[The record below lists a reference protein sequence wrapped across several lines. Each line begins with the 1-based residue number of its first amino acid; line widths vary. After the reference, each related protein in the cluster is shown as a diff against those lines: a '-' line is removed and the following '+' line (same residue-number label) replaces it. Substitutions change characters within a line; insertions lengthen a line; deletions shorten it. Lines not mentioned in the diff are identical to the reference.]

1 MFTIG
6 DIRNIAIQIERN
18 GEKTYREASK
28 VAKDSDIV
36 KMLVWMA
43 DEEKRHAEWFSD
55 LRSARPL
62 TAEQVKMEAMGRT
75 LLQDMI
81 KGNAFL
87 LDQKEIEKAENIEEI
102 ISKSKIFE
110 QDTILFYEFILGFL
124 DDQETCGQLEA
135 IIEEERNHIK
145 LLELMEEPESCE
157 SCGSFSSG
165 D

>member
-55 LRSARPL
+55 LRSAKPL
-62 TAEQVKMEAMGRT
+62 TAEQVEMEAMGRT

-87 LDQKEIEKAENIEEI
+87 LDQKEIEK
-102 ISKSKIFE
+102 S
-110 QDTILFYEFILGFL
+110 
-124 DDQETCGQLEA
+124 
-135 IIEEERNHIK
+135 
-145 LLELMEEPESCE
+145 
-157 SCGSFSSG
+157 
-165 D
+165 